1 MTEDV
6 RKKPRL
12 TAEQA
17 ENAAAQTFGLFGTA
31 SPLAGERDQNFK
43 IETPGGNYVLKI
55 ANPETRLEVLE
66 LENQAIRIAHAISDF
81 DSPQII
87 KSVDNHAIIPLTQ
100 SGQSWHVR
108 CLTYVPG
115 KPLASF
121 PSHTPELLCELGRC
135 LGLLDVQLKTLDQI
149 SVSRR
154 ELSWDLARAPES
166 IQIALLQLTERTD
179 RLDLLL
185 YFLSLYKGVASRV
198 KQLSQSVIH
207 NDANDYNVMIAMD
220 PVDETASIG
229 LIDFGDIVYSTT
241 INDLAICCAY
251 AMLGK
256 SNPIQAMEAVTT
268 GYHQSYPLSDAEI
281 SCLFPL
287 ACLRLAQSVSISIEQ
302 QRRDPD
308 NDYLRISEQP
318 AWEALK
324 RLSQIQPNKVC
335 EKLWDTCHHQA
346 ARSVTKDALNAIEIE
361 TLRKQFVSSSLSLS
375 YDKPLKIVKGQGQYL
390 YDDSDMTYL
399 DCVNNVCHVGHC
411 HPAVVAA
418 ASEQIKVLNTNT
430 RYLHPN
436 IVCYAEQLAN
446 TLPDPLSVCFF
457 VNSGSEANDLALRL
471 AQNATQ
477 QRDMFVIDHAYH
489 GHTSALIDVSP
500 YKFKGPGGQGKPD
513 HVHILDAPDTY
524 RGKYRYQQTDA
535 VQQYIDDAR
544 GQIEEVASNRGIAG
558 LIAESLLS
566 CGGQI
571 PLPPLYL
578 AGVYDAI
585 RAAGGV
591 CIADEVQVGF
601 GRVGSKFWGFELS
614 GVRPDIVTMGKPI
627 GNGHPLAAVV
637 TTREIADAFCNGMEY
652 FNTFGGNPVS
662 CAVGIAVLDVIR
674 KDNLQQNAQQVGN
687 YLLDQLRQLKQSFP
701 LIGDVRG
708 CGLFLGIEM
717 VQDPVSCEPNAHLA
731 KQIVE
736 QMKQHRI
743 LLSTDGPDHNV
754 IKFKPPM
761 VFDLANA
768 ERMIVT
774 LKKVIGNLDET
785 DPGP

>member
-12 TAEQA
+12 TVEQA
-17 ENAAAQTFGLFGTA
+17 ENTTAQTFGLFGTA

-87 KSVDNHAIIPLTQ
+87 KSLDNHAIIPVTE

-115 KPLASF
+115 TPLASF
-121 PSHTPELLCELGRC
+121 PSHTPELLSELGRC

-149 SVSRR
+149 SVARR

-166 IQIALLQLTERTD
+166 IQIALPLTDSTD

-185 YFLSLYKGVASRV
+185 YFLSLYEGVASRV
-198 KQLSQSVIH
+198 RQLSQSVIH

-220 PVDETASIG
+220 PLDETASIG

-268 GYHQSYPLSDAEI
+268 GYHQSHPLSDAEI

-308 NDYLRISEQP
+308 NDYLAISEQP
-318 AWEALK
+318 AWAALK
-324 RLSQIQPNKVC
+324 RLSQIQPNEVC
-335 EKLWDTCHHQA
+335 EQLWDTCHHQA
-346 ARSVTKDALNAIEIE
+346 ARPVTKDALSALEIE
-361 TLRKQFVSSSLSLS
+361 SLRKRFVSRSLSLS

-446 TLPDPLSVCFF
+446 TLPDSLSVCFF

-471 AQNATQ
+471 AQNVTQ

-513 HVHILDAPDTY
+513 HVHILDVPDTY
-524 RGKYRYQQTDA
+524 RGKYRCQQTDA
-535 VQQYIDDAR
+535 VQRYIDDAR
-544 GQIEEVASNRGIAG
+544 RQIESVAANRGIAG

-585 RAAGGV
+585 RGAGGV

-614 GVRPDIVTMGKPI
+614 DVRPDIVTMGKPI

-662 CAVGIAVLDVIR
+662 CAIGIAVLEVIR
-674 KDNLQQNAQQVGN
+674 NDNLQQNAQQVGN

-717 VQDPVSCEPNAHLA
+717 VQDPVSREPNAHLA

-736 QMKQHRI
+736 KMKQHRI

-761 VFDLANA
+761 VFDSANA
-768 ERMIVT
+768 ERMIVA